1 MLRFIRLFLASFVGL
16 WALSPTSQAASLA
29 ELYGESQRVSSV
41 KISPDGTRVAY
52 IYNEEGVNSLIV
64 SSLDE
69 SGGLRVPAPDIKV
82 RAVEWS
88 GPNHVLMYASQT
100 QGYFGFSSDSV
111 EFSAVFSVNV
121 ENGKTVQLLARNRSM
136 DIQSSLSNVRA
147 KTRDD
152 DGTVYM
158 AARTSKTGRR
168 DAAVGTAGYAPGD
181 VDLYRVDGNS
191 GRGKRMAS
199 GVVNTDEW
207 IVRPDG
213 TVVARVDYYN
223 KTNRYR
229 ILAPEDGMLG
239 RDWEVIFSED
249 MEIPNLGIYGTNE
262 DGSALIVG
270 TRINTDRYALFELGI
285 AEGKISDT
293 ALYEHEY
300 VDVDEIIID
309 EYTGEV
315 VGAEIV
321 YAAREQRF
329 FNSKFISVLTAAQK
343 ALPDGYRVYI
353 ESWDQSRTRFILF
366 AQSETD
372 AGMYLM
378 LDIDKGSLS
387 LVARSYA
394 NIAKENLSPVK
405 PFVYKA
411 RDGVSLQA
419 YLTLPAGVDGKNLP
433 LVVMPHGGPVA
444 RDELGYD
451 WWQQFMAA
459 QGYAVLQMNFR
470 GSFGYGSNF
479 ILAGYEEWG
488 GAMQDDVTDGVKHLI
503 DEGIA
508 DANRVCIVGGSY
520 GGYSALA
527 GAAFTPDLYQCAFSY
542 SGVSDL
548 GRMLNWER
556 KRFGA
561 KSSTYALWKYRIGEP
576 GDEVDARSPVN
587 SVDQIT
593 ADIMLIHGKDDT
605 VVDIEQSEVMAKALK
620 KAGKPHE
627 LIKLKGED
635 HWLSTEKTR
644 IAMLEELGGFLA
656 KHLGPGAKPDERA
669 SAQ

>member
-1 MLRFIRLFLASFVGL
+1 MLRFIAILLAGFVGCVTTQ
-16 WALSPTSQAASLA
+16 SVSQAASLA
-29 ELYGESQRVSSV
+29 ELYGESQRVASV
-41 KISPDGTRVAY
+41 TISPNGTKVAY
-52 IYNEEGVNSLIV
+52 IYTEEGVNSLVV
-64 SSLDE
+64 SNLDE
-69 SGGLRVPAPDIKV
+69 DGGIRVPAPDIKV

-88 GPNHVLMYASQT
+88 GPNHVLMYASET
-100 QGYFGFSSDSV
+100 QGYFGFSSDSI

-121 ENGKTVQLLARNRSM
+121 ETGKTVQLLARNRSM
-136 DIQSSLSNVRA
+136 DLQSSLSNVRA
-147 KTRDD
+147 KAWDE

-158 AARTSKTGRR
+158 AARTSATGRR
-168 DAAVGTAGYAPGD
+168 DASVGTAGYTPGE
-181 VDLYRVDGNS
+181 VDLYRVDGNT
-191 GRGKRMAS
+191 GRGKRISS
-199 GVVNTDEW
+199 GAVNTDEW

-213 TVVARVDYYN
+213 TVIARVDYFN

-229 ILAPEDGMLG
+229 ILAPKDRALG
-239 RDWEVIFSED
+239 RDWGVVFSED
-249 MEIPNLGIYGTNE
+249 MEVPNLGIYGTNE
-262 DGSALIVG
+262 DGSALVVG
-270 TRINTDRYALFELGI
+270 TRINTDRYALFEL
-285 AEGKISDT
+285 ALTEGKISDT

-300 VDVDEIIID
+300 VDVDRIIID

-315 VGAEIV
+315 VGAEII
-321 YAAREQRF
+321 YAARQQRF
-329 FNSKFISVLTAAQK
+329 FESKFISVLTAAQK

-353 ESWDQSRTRFILF
+353 ESWDQSRNRFILF
-366 AQSETD
+366 AESDTD
-372 AGMYLM
+372 AGMYLD
-378 LDIDKGSLS
+378 LDVGKGALN
-387 LVARSYA
+387 LIARAYA
-394 NIAKENLSPVK
+394 NIAPENLSPVK
-405 PFVYKA
+405 PFVYKT
-411 RDGVSLQA
+411 RDGVSLQG
-419 YLTLPAGVDGKNLP
+419 YLTLPAGVDGKGLP
-433 LVVMPHGGPVA
+433 LIVMPHGGPVA

-451 WWQQFMAA
+451 WWQQYMAA
-459 QGYAVLQMNFR
+459 QGYAVLQVNFR

-479 ILAGYEEWG
+479 ILAGYGEWG

-503 DEGIA
+503 DEGVA
-508 DANRVCIVGGSY
+508 DAERVCIVGASY

-527 GAAFTPDLYQCAFSY
+527 GAAFTPDLYKCAFSY

-556 KRFGA
+556 KRYGA

-587 SVDQIT
+587 SIDSIS

-620 KAGKPHE
+620 KAGKPHDF
-627 LIKLKGED
+627 IKLKGED

-669 SAQ
+669 SAN

>member
-1 MLRFIRLFLASFVGL
+1 MLRFVCFVVVGVASLAIGQSTL
-16 WALSPTSQAASLA
+16 KAASLA
-29 ELYGESQRVSSV
+29 ELYGESQRVASV
-41 KISPDGTRVAY
+41 KISPDGTKVAY
-52 IYNEEGVNSLIV
+52 IFTEEGVNSLIV
-64 SSLDE
+64 TDLDQ
-69 SGGLRVPAPDIKV
+69 SGGIRVPAPDIKV

-88 GPNHVLMYASQT
+88 GPNHVLMYASET
-100 QGYFGFSSDSV
+100 QGYFGFSSNSI
-111 EFSAVFSVNV
+111 EFSAVFSVNT
-121 ENGKTVQLLARNRSM
+121 ENGKTVQLLSRNRDM

-147 KTRDD
+147 KAWDK

-158 AARTSKTGRR
+158 AARTSAGGRR
-168 DAAVGTAGYAPGD
+168 SASVGVAGYTPGE
-181 VDLYRVDGNS
+181 VDLYRVDGNT
-191 GRGKRMAS
+191 GRGKRIAS
-199 GVVNTDEW
+199 GAVNTDEW

-213 TVVARVDYYN
+213 TVVARVDYFD

-229 ILAPEDGMLG
+229 ILAPEDGALG
-239 RDWEVIFSED
+239 RDWDVIFSED

-262 DGSALIVG
+262 SGSALVVG
-270 TRINTDRYALFELGI
+270 TRINTDRFTLFELEI
-285 AEGKISDT
+285 AAGKISET

-300 VDVDEIIID
+300 VDVDEIIVD

-315 VGAEIV
+315 VGAEII

-329 FNSKFISVLTAAQK
+329 FDSKFISVLGAAEK
-343 ALPDGYRVYI
+343 ALPEGYRVYI
-353 ESWDQSRTRFILF
+353 ESWDQDRKRFVLF
-366 AQSETD
+366 AQSDTD
-372 AGMYLM
+372 AGMYLA
-378 LDIDKGSLS
+378 LDIEKGSLE
-387 LVARSYA
+387 LIARAYA
-394 NIAKENLSPVK
+394 NIKNANLSPVK

-411 RDGVSLQA
+411 RDGVSLQG
-419 YLTLPAGVDGKNLP
+419 YLTLPTGVEGKKLP

-459 QGYAVLQMNFR
+459 HGYAVLQMNFR

-488 GAMQDDVTDGVKHLI
+488 GAMQDDVTDGVKYLI

-508 DANRVCIVGGSY
+508 DADRVCIVGASY

-556 KRFGA
+556 KRYGA

-587 SVDQIT
+587 SVDQIN
-593 ADIMLIHGKDDT
+593 ADIMLIHGDDDT

-620 KAGKPHE
+620 KADKSYEFIE
-627 LIKLKGED
+627 LDGED

-644 IAMLEELGGFLA
+644 IAMLEALGGFLA
-656 KHLGPGAKPDERA
+656 EHLGPGAKPDERA
-669 SAQ
+669 AAN